1 MHTLSFI
8 EIHNLGSTDT
18 DVDLDTD
25 SNMDMVY
32 GIRENMRTQT
42 WKKYEYK
49 YLLFYY

>member
-1 MHTLSFI
+1 M
-8 EIHNLGSTDT
+8 

-42 WKKYEYK
+42 WQRHGKKYEYK